1 MKINFNGRCEVEGMS
16 STDLKSPLT
25 IIAIFAG
32 IIEASALAS
41 LPFLSES
48 SQGIYTWFLVGFPF
62 FLTVLFFLTLNFNY
76 RSLFSPPSVDPGATP
91 GPNTSPLPPGVLD
104 ETADIETTEPGKL
117 QNMQPACEPAIRPP
131 HEQTT
136 ITICMRGVQT
146 PRLIEL
152 FAAQALKQTQPPDT
166 IWVLCNLDAGTRTT
180 LVTRPIAE

>member
-1 MKINFNGRCEVEGMS
+1 MS
-16 STDLKSPLT
+16 GTDLKSPLT

-91 GPNTSPLPPGVLD
+91 GTNTSPLPPGVMD
-104 ETADIETTEPGKL
+104 EAGSETAEPGKL
-117 QNMQPACEPAIRPP
+117 QNMQPSCETAMRPP

-152 FAAQALKQTQPPDT
+152 FATQALKQTQTPDT
-166 IWVLCNLDAGTRTT
+166 TWVLCNLDAGTRTT
-180 LVTRPIAE
+180 LVTRSIAK

>member
-1 MKINFNGRCEVEGMS
+1 MNDSE
-16 STDLKSPLT
+16 LKSPLT
-25 IIAIFAG
+25 IIAILAG

-41 LPFLSES
+41 LPFLSER

-76 RSLFSPPSVDPGATP
+76 RSLFSPPPVDPGAMPDTHI
-91 GPNTSPLPPGVLD
+91 SLAVMD
-104 ETADIETTEPGKL
+104 ETVVESAGPDRL
-117 QNMQPACEPAIRPP
+117 QDMQPLGEPATPP
-131 HEQTT
+131 EQTS
-136 ITICMRGVQT
+136 ITICMRGAQT

-166 IWVLCNLDAGTRTT
+166 TWILCNLDAGTRTT